1 MFKHLLVPLDG
12 SRLAERALSAAC
24 QLAEAMGSR
33 VTLLHIVERDAPHEI
48 HGEKHL
54 TAADDARKYLQE
66 TAARRFPDH
75 TRIDR
80 VVESG
85 ESSGVARRIQE
96 YASVSGAD
104 LIVMCTH
111 GRSGLRHLFAGSN
124 AQQVIASGRI
134 PVLQVRPQ
142 GGGERVFS
150 LRRLLVPLDGKAEHE
165 PGMEASAL
173 LARTFKSELHIL
185 IVVPT
190 RQTLR
195 GDSAVAAKISP
206 RAAAALLDLSLKEAE
221 DYLRHRIEILR
232 EEGLPVAGSIERGD
246 AAEAILRVA
255 ERGGVDLI
263 ILATHRK
270 VGADAFWSG
279 SVAARVT
286 NRSHVPVL
294 LIPVNDS
301 GTPTE

>member
-12 SRLAERALSAAC
+12 SQMAERALPAAC
-24 QLAEAMGSR
+24 HLSKAMGSR

-54 TAADDARKYLQE
+54 TAADDAREYLQDMVV
-66 TAARRFPDH
+66 RLFPGPAL
-75 TRIDR
+75 IDR
-80 VVESG
+80 VVELE
-85 ESSGVARRIQE
+85 ESSGIARRIQE

-124 AQQVIASGRI
+124 AQQVIASGNTA
-134 PVLQVRPQ
+134 VLQIRPQ
-142 GGGERVFS
+142 KGGEQVFS
-150 LRRLLVPLDGKAEHE
+150 LRRVLVPLDGKAEHE
-165 PGMEASAL
+165 PGLEASVR
-173 LARTFKSELHIL
+173 LARTFSSELQIL
-185 IVVPT
+185 MVVPT

-221 DYLRHRIEILR
+221 EYLQRRIDVLHK
-232 EEGLPVAGSIERGD
+232 EGLPVAGSIERGD
-246 AAEAILRVA
+246 AADEILRMA
-255 ERGGVDLI
+255 KRGGMDLI
-263 ILATHRK
+263 IVATHRK

-279 SVAARVT
+279 SVAAKIT
-286 NRSHVPVL
+286 NRSPVPVL
-294 LIPVNDS
+294 LIPVSDA
-301 GTPTE
+301 GTAIG